1 MHRPAAEGTTTVPHF
16 LISGIAELVGDVAA
30 VLRENGSSAVEVHDI
45 ADVPRAVAGAERSF
59 DGYIQLP
66 ATFTVVGDTAVD
78 RVHHF
83 FSDGV
88 LARFPAV
95 TAVLPR
101 LGRDARLTFVMGV
114 LPPEVS
120 TDDDV
125 SSRAALVRVLG
136 HAARA
141 DGPSGLRVAVLGSG
155 STPKEIAL
163 TALGRSP
170 EWEAMTEDFGG
181 GSYADWRVELLGMM
195 SAEM

>member
-1 MHRPAAEGTTTVPHF
+1 MPHF
-16 LISGIAELVGDVAA
+16 LISGIPTSVGDVAA
-30 VLRENGSSAVEVHDI
+30 VVRENGSTTVEVPDI
-45 ADVPRAVAGAERSF
+45 ADVPRACAEAERSF

-66 ATFTVVGDTAVD
+66 ATFTVVGDTAVA

-95 TAVLPR
+95 AAALPT
-101 LGRDARLTFVMGV
+101 LAPDARITFVTGV

-125 SSRAALVRVLG
+125 AARAALVRVLG

-141 DGPSGLRVAVLGSG
+141 DGPAGLRLSVLGSG

-163 TALGRSP
+163 TALGRNP
-170 EWEAMTEDFGG
+170 EWEALTAEFGG

>member
-1 MHRPAAEGTTTVPHF
+1 MPHF
-16 LISGIAELVGDVAA
+16 LISGIAAFGSDVMAALMAEGCTAVRVDDIGDVAG
-30 VLRENGSSAVEVHDI
+30 VC
-45 ADVPRAVAGAERSF
+45 AEAATGTF
-59 DGYIQLP
+59 AGYIQLP
-66 ATFTVVGDTAVD
+66 ATFAVTGETAVD

-95 TAVLPR
+95 GAALPA
-101 LGRDARLTFVMGV
+101 LADGGRITFVMGG

-125 SSRAALVRVLG
+125 AARAALVRVLG
-136 HAARA
+136 RAARA
-141 DGPSGLRVAVLGSG
+141 DGPPELKVDVLGSG
-155 STPKEIAL
+155 ASAREIAL

-170 EWEAMTEDFGG
+170 ELDALAEGPQN
-181 GSYADWRVELLGMM
+181 GSYADWRVELLGMI

>member
-1 MHRPAAEGTTTVPHF
+1 MPHF
-16 LISGIAELVGDVAA
+16 LISGIAELVAGVATA
-30 VLRENGSSAVEVHDI
+30 LRENGGSAVEVDDI
-45 ADVPRAVAGAERSF
+45 ADVPRVCAEADRTF

-66 ATFTVVGDTAVD
+66 ATFTVTGDSAVG
-78 RVHHF
+78 RIHHF

-88 LARFPAV
+88 LARFPAIS
-95 TAVLPR
+95 AALPT
-101 LGRDARLTFVMGV
+101 LAPDARITFVMGV

-125 SSRAALVRVLG
+125 SARAALVRVLG

-141 DGPSGLRVAVLGSG
+141 DGPTGLRVSMLGSG

-163 TALGRSP
+163 TALGRNP
-170 EWEAMTEDFGG
+170 EWESVTADFAG

-195 SAEM
+195 SAQT